1 MSGVIVVVRHTKA
14 AGLDES
20 PQKQGKG
27 GSGGFGVSGDSDGH
41 GSPGSGSGSGGVW
54 SPGQYYNHD
63 NRSGCG
69 DVGGSGL

>member
-20 PQKQGKG
+20 AQKQGKG
-27 GSGGFGVSGDSDGH
+27 DSGDFGVSGESETH
-41 GSPGSGSGSGGVW
+41 GSSSSGNGSGGVW
-54 SPGQYYNHD
+54 SSGQYYNHD